1 MNSAATT
8 SEVPDVLVL
17 PTMTKVPQNPDGS
30 PLSGGTVDVMLVP
43 VAAEG
48 GQERLVALAF
58 TSVPLLVE
66 ALGQEQTWV
75 IVPTEAMEGTLK
87 GSGAQAILVDPQL
100 AEGFAEEQADD

>member
-1 MNSAATT
+1 MNSAAAT
-8 SEVPDVLVL
+8 SEIPDVLVL
-17 PTMTKVPQNPDGS
+17 PTMTEVPQDSEGS
-30 PLSGGTVDVMLVP
+30 PLHDGTVDVMLVP

-66 ALGQEQTWV
+66 ALGQEQAWV
-75 IVPTEAMEGTLK
+75 MVPTEAMERTLT

-100 AEGFAEEQADD
+100 AEGAGEKADD